1 LANYHSQIVDAG
13 ARVVGINVD
22 PAERNAAMVD
32 KLALPYPLLS
42 DPDGQEAIKP
52 YGVWHDGQSFA
63 RPAVVLLRPD
73 GSEAVRQVGED
84 FADRLPEEELVE
96 AIRAEN
102 LPAARQPPP
111 TPGTPRPGPDAVDLA
126 RLPWYFRGA
135 RMAVVALAG
144 RVGEARDDAR
154 RMRHEYDRFL
164 DALQR
169 LEEPGDE

>member
-1 LANYHSQIVDAG
+1 M
-13 ARVVGINVD
+13 GISVD

-96 AIRAEN
+96 ANRADN
-102 LPAARQPPP
+102 LPAARNHPPHREP
-111 TPGTPRPGPDAVDLA
+111 RDPDRRGRPGLA
-126 RLPWYFRGA
+126 ALVLPGSEDGRG
-135 RMAVVALAG
+135 RPGGTGG
-144 RVGEARDDAR
+144 RGTR
-154 RMRHEYDRFL
+154 RRPPH
-164 DALQR
+164 A
-169 LEEPGDE
+169 P